1 MPKNGVMHFLSLHK
15 QKLIMPPPRAG
26 YKPALFLKIVVHNKS
41 VTASSSIKAA
51 ASEVCLILF

>member
-15 QKLIMPPPRAG
+15 QKANDASTTCWLRT
-26 YKPALFLKIVVHNKS
+26 ALFLKMVVHNKS

-51 ASEVCLILF
+51 ASQVCLILF